1 MLVLACVSID
11 QSPSQSPP
19 PRPNNDTGAGW
30 GGNHTSGN
38 KQQLELFTPVGSHKR
53 MGIVYNHKVDTN
65 HNRCLGHAVNSDML
79 A

>member
-38 KQQLELFTPVGSHKR
+38 KQQLELFTPVG
-53 MGIVYNHKVDTN
+53 
-65 HNRCLGHAVNSDML
+65 LGHTSEWALFITIRLIQIIIGALDMQSIQTC
-79 A
+79 